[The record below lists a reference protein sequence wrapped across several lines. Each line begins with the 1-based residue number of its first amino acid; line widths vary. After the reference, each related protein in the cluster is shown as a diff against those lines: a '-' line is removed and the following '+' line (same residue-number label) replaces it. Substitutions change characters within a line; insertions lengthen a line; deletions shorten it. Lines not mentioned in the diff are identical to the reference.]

1 MLSPT
6 SREKLSKKLT
16 KTKESFGSFLFLLT
30 LIRLASSP
38 MTLLLSIIS
47 PDLSLKSFF
56 NLRVSIGSC
65 IVVTSRLVVGHIIIF
80 DPYP

>member
-6 SREKLSKKLT
+6 SRKKLSEKLT
-16 KTKESFGSFLFLLT
+16 KTKESFGSFLLLLS

-47 PDLSLKSFF
+47 PDLSLKS
-56 NLRVSIGSC
+56 SISGSLS
-65 IVVTSRLVVGHIIIF
+65 VVT
-80 DPYP
+80 